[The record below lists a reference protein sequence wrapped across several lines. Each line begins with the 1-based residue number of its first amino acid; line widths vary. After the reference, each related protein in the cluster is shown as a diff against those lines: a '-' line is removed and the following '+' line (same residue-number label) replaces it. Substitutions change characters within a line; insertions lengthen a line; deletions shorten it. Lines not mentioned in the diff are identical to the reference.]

1 MRLCARI
8 LIASGAVLLS
18 MGTAKLASA
27 ETFELT
33 WTGGYGPGDAILT
46 ATYDSGDTYTV
57 TAISGEQNGAMITAL
72 LPPYP
77 ASGQYSGNDNH
88 IYVPGYGSA
97 DQQVDVMGLGFSVG
111 STDYNLW
118 YYPPGY
124 WECSSAVTS
133 GCGEGNSLAVDSL
146 EIVPTPEP
154 NTLLLLGSGVL
165 SVLSCRKR
173 FLRATAR
180 PWVIRRFTT

>member
-8 LIASGAVLLS
+8 LIASAAVLLLA
-18 MGTAKLASA
+18 GIPRPASA
-27 ETFELT
+27 DTFELT

-46 ATYDSGDTYTV
+46 ATYDSGDIYTV

-77 ASGQYSGNDNH
+77 ASGQYSGNDNW
-88 IYVPGYGSA
+88 IYVPGYGLG
-97 DQQVDVMGLGFSVG
+97 DQQLDAMGLAFSVG

-124 WECSSAVTS
+124 WECSSDVTL

-146 EIVPTPEP
+146 EIVPVTTPEP
-154 NTLLLLGSGVL
+154 STLLLLGSGAIA
-165 SVLSCRKR
+165 VLSCRKR
-173 FLRATAR
+173 ILRATA
-180 PWVIRRFTT
+180 

>member
-1 MRLCARI
+1 MSIRARI
-8 LIASGAVLLS
+8 LIASGAVLLL
-18 MGTAKLASA
+18 MGTPRPASA
-27 ETFELT
+27 DMFELT
-33 WTGGYGPGDAILT
+33 WTGGYGPGDMILT

-57 TAISGEQNGAMITAL
+57 TAIMSGEQNGEMITAL

-77 ASGQYSGNDNH
+77 ASGNYGGNDNQ

-97 DQQVDVMGLGFSVG
+97 DQQVDVMGLAFSVG

-124 WECSSAVTS
+124 WECSSTVTL

-146 EIVPTPEP
+146 EIVPVTTPEP
-154 NTLLLLGSGVL
+154 GSLLLLGSGL
-165 SVLSCRKR
+165 FGMLSCRKR
-173 FLRATAR
+173 PLNAGAA
-180 PWVIRRFTT
+180 